1 VARSHA
7 QAVENHQQRS
17 LEKAA
22 AGIDQAC
29 NFFLAQ
35 NLGVGLPPWVRQT
48 VKTQF
53 AVRCK
58 FLDRQDHFN
67 AF

>member
-1 VARSHA
+1 MPTDPKIDAAVTKTESAVSFAFKRSK
-7 QAVENHQQRS
+7 
-17 LEKAA
+17 L
-22 AGIDQAC
+22 I
-29 NFFLAQ
+29 L
-35 NLGVGLPPWVRQT
+35 GLPPWVRQT

>member
-1 VARSHA
+1 LSGRATVIGTDSFCRLPVIESSTTPEPSG
-7 QAVENHQQRS
+7 QLSE
-17 LEKAA
+17 L
-22 AGIDQAC
+22 
-29 NFFLAQ
+29 
-35 NLGVGLPPWVRQT
+35 GLPPWVRQT

>member
-1 VARSHA
+1 MSLAKHTEA
-7 QAVENHQQRS
+7 QIIGTLKQIE
-17 LEKAA
+17 
-22 AGIDQAC
+22 AGPG
-29 NFFLAQ
+29 LAQ
-35 NLGVGLPPWVRQT
+35 LPLLVQLKCDGGVAPWLRQT

-58 FLDRQDHFN
+58 FIDRQDHFS